1 MISIP
6 STYGFP
12 ATQPFPASGKDS
24 SETDAGGGLRP
35 AENTGQQPDTVTL
48 SGQGRELSAQNST
61 DAKKTAVGASAVPQG
76 TETPKDRAQQAQDL
90 ELIQQLKNRDAHVR
104 AHEQAHLAVA
114 GQYAAG
120 SASFTYQAGPDGV
133 KYAVGGEVPINISA
147 ESTPE
152 ATIQKMEVIKR
163 AALAPADPS
172 SADLQ
177 IASAASAK
185 EMQAMQELQ
194 SIQREKANAHT
205 PPADSEIVS
214 SQKKGISTTS
224 SSSPSNM
231 PAVASIASSLLS
243 PGNSR
248 QMMIQTYQAMNS
260 VA

>member
-48 SGQGRELSAQNST
+48 SGQGRELSASNPA
-61 DAKKTAVGASAVPQG
+61 DAKKT
-76 TETPKDRAQQAQDL
+76 QQAQDL

-133 KYAVGGEVPINISA
+133 KYAIGGEVPINISA